1 MDNECFNEPRRT
13 DDALRYLF
21 CLDSLVAPMVK
32 NLSAMQETW
41 VQSLGQ
47 ENPLEKGMQTTPV
60 FLPGEFHGER
70 RLVDC
75 IGLRRIRHNWVT
87 NTFSFRGGLDRSYG
101 HSIFNF
107 LRNLHTVWH
116 GSCTNLHLHKH
127 YTSVP
132 ISPHPCQHL
141 LSLLSL

>member
-21 CLDSLVAPMVK
+21 CLDSLVALMVK

-47 ENPLEKGMQTTPV
+47 EDPLEKGMQTTPV

-75 IGLRRIRHNWVT
+75 IGLRRIRHN
-87 NTFSFRGGLDRSYG
+87 
-101 HSIFNF
+101 
-107 LRNLHTVWH
+107 
-116 GSCTNLHLHKH
+116 
-127 YTSVP
+127 
-132 ISPHPCQHL
+132 
-141 LSLLSL
+141 